1 MLEQNFLEFQLQ
13 CKPLSKQ
20 PRTVLQT
27 DFIQEN
33 LKADLASELRKAGE
47 DSRGGGKR
55 PVPGSELATS
65 LCRFK

>member
-47 DSRGGGKR
+47 DSRGGGR
-55 PVPGSELATS
+55 DLYQALS
-65 LCRFK
+65 